1 MKESMM
7 DRIQF
12 IGQTH
17 QGAIELLSDTIQYF
31 DHTMAAYDVVECV
44 DDLSVNRVPDNNCY
58 LLKIKVTSPNGSD
71 LDNMV
76 NYVNNDL
83 HNQIEKYDRTFNVNA
98 IRNSDSVELSISEKV
113 PNTSSIAL

>member
-1 MKESMM
+1 M

-58 LLKIKVTSPNGSD
+58 LLKIKVTSPHD
-71 LDNMV
+71 TELDTIV
-76 NYVNNDL
+76 DHINNDL
-83 HNQIEKYDRTFNVNA
+83 HNQINKYERVFSVIA
-98 IRNSDSVELSISEKV
+98 IRNPDSVELSIMEK
-113 PNTSSIAL
+113 I